1 MARAFAKPAFDIGFA
16 TNDIDGFATLW
27 EKQAGLSYDHLAK
40 LGSGFHQHRWRQG
53 DSIIKVNHTRQPLP
67 DAPAA
72 GYRLVTLEHRRFKL
86 NRSRDQFAGQ
96 DALTHRFRADPDPNG
111 SGSALAANRQA
122 DLVTPDGVPVSLRED
137 AGADLTLHVVANDLD
152 AFARFYGGLLGL
164 APDGANAFRLG
175 GSRIET
181 EAGSVPEAPGW
192 REKGLRYMT
201 VQIFD
206 CDGLTVEMERQGAVI
221 GAEPRTIGQV
231 RYSFVRDSDGNWIE
245 LSERASLTGKPVAA
259 G

>member
-1 MARAFAKPAFDIGFA
+1 MAQAATKPAFAKPAFDIGFA
-16 TNDIDGFATLW
+16 TNDIDGYRALL
-27 EKQAGLSYDHLAK
+27 EGQAGLSYDHLAK
-40 LGSGFHQHRWRQG
+40 LGGGFHQHRWRQG
-53 DSIIKVNHTRQPLP
+53 DSIIKVNHTRTPLA

-72 GYRLVTLEHRRFKL
+72 GYRAVTLAAD
-86 NRSRDQFAGQ
+86 RSI
-96 DALTHRFRADPDPNG
+96 
-111 SGSALAANRQA
+111 
-122 DLVTPDGVPVSLRED
+122 DLVTPDAVPLSLRED
-137 AGADLTLHVVANDLD
+137 AAADLTLHVVANDLD
-152 AFARFYGGLLGL
+152 AFARFYGEMLGL
-164 APDGANAFRLG
+164 DADGPNAFRLG
-175 GSRIET
+175 ASRIVA

-206 CDGLTVEMERQGAVI
+206 CDGLTAAVERRGAVI

-231 RYSFVRDSDGNWIE
+231 RYSFVRDPDGNWIE